1 MRVSDARDTRTSP
14 HLLLTTALV
23 AAVLVL
29 MPLHALHGIEAG
41 WLDLINALA
50 APSPDNPAQMLLHH
64 LRLPRTLSAVLV
76 GACLATAGTLFQA
89 ATRNPLASPGIL
101 GVTAGAQL
109 FVAAAAVIP
118 TLAALLPTWL
128 AALAGGL
135 AAGTLTWFVSG
146 GSSAGAVRIALS
158 GMAVSLMAG
167 AGASALALFDETA
180 GAGFYL
186 WGGGSLAQSGWSTP
200 LGVLA
205 GFAPALAVGLL
216 LSRSLDIMALGDD
229 AARALG
235 QNLLLVR
242 AGALVLGAWASALAV
257 TLAGPIVFVGL
268 VAPNLIRLLGLSRHA
283 FVLPFAVLAG
293 IGLTLAADLTV
304 LGFSGG
310 LFELPVSVP
319 MAIIGAPLLI
329 FLARRLAYAD
339 PGSMRGGAKSRFF
352 SVRAPRRRLS
362 VWLLVALVLVFQTGV
377 LAGNNW
383 VGLAG
388 ISALLEGANE
398 SLAHIVQLRGL
409 RVVGSGLA
417 GALLALSGLLL
428 QGVVRNPLAS
438 PDLLGVTQGAGLFA
452 VAALILLPGAGLL
465 TVQLGALAGGVCTVL
480 VIALLSLH
488 RHLEPSALAL
498 TALGFAALAAS
509 LSAML
514 VIGAGFRASGIA
526 TWLAGSTYGTD
537 VDDVLLL
544 GAGVILLVPLAA
556 LLLRDADILSFGR
569 MKAATLG
576 LSVHRSELMLL
587 LVGALSA
594 SLVAAVFGPVS
605 FIGLMAPHAA
615 RLLQPGSF
623 RQLMLPSL
631 GIGAVIMMLAD
642 LLGRSLLAPV
652 EIPVGIMTAILG
664 APFILIALRRF

>member
-1 MRVSDARDTRTSP
+1 MTLSDARKSRTSR
-14 HLLLTTALV
+14 HLLYTMALV
-23 AAVLVL
+23 AVVLALV
-29 MPLHALHGIEAG
+29 PLHALYGVEAG
-41 WLDLINALA
+41 WRDLVYALA
-50 APSPDNPAQMLLHH
+50 VPSPDNPAQVLLHH

-109 FVAAAAVIP
+109 LVAAVAVIP
-118 TLAALLPTWL
+118 ALAAVLPIWL

-146 GSSAGAVRIALS
+146 GSGAGTVRIALS

-167 AGASALALFDETA
+167 AGASALALFDESA

-186 WGGGSLAQSGWSTP
+186 WGGGSLVQSGWNTP
-200 LGVLA
+200 LGALA
-205 GFAPALAVGLL
+205 GFAPVFVVALFLC
-216 LSRSLDIMALGDD
+216 RSLDIMALGDD

-235 QNLLLVR
+235 QNLALVR
-242 AGALVLGAWASALAV
+242 AGALLLGVWASALAV

-268 VAPNLIRLLGLSRHA
+268 IAPNIIRLLGLSRHV
-283 FVLPFAVLAG
+283 FVLPLAG
-293 IGLTLAADLTV
+293 LAGVGLTLAADLTV

-329 FLARRLAYAD
+329 FLARRLAYAN
-339 PGSMRGGAKSRFF
+339 PSPTREFARSRVF
-352 SVRAPRRRLS
+352 SFQASPRFLS
-362 VWLLVALVLVFQTGV
+362 LWLLAALILAMLVGL
-377 LAGNNW
+377 LAGNTW
-383 VGLAG
+383 VGAAG
-388 ISALLEGANE
+388 ISALIEGTSG

-417 GALLALSGLLL
+417 GALLAMSGLLL

-452 VAALILLPGAGLL
+452 VAALILLPGAGLPA
-465 TVQLGALAGGVCTVL
+465 VQIGALAGGVCAIL
-480 VIALLSLH
+480 FISLLSLH

-514 VIGAGFRASGIA
+514 VIGAGFQASGIA

-537 VDDVLLL
+537 FDDVLTL
-544 GAGVILLVPLAA
+544 GAGVLLLVPLAT
-556 LLLRDADILSFGR
+556 LLLGDADILSFGR
-569 MKAATLG
+569 MKAASLG
-576 LSVHRSELMLL
+576 LSVQRSELMLL

-594 SLVAAVFGPVS
+594 SLVAAVFGPIS
-605 FIGLMAPHAA
+605 FVGLMAPHAA
-615 RLLQPGSF
+615 RLLRPGFS
-623 RQLMLPSL
+623 RQLILPSL
-631 GIGAVIMMLAD
+631 CIGAAIMVLAD
-642 LLGRSLLAPV
+642 LLGRSLFAPV
-652 EIPVGIMTAILG
+652 EIPVGVMTAILG
-664 APFILIALRRF
+664 APFILIVLRRA